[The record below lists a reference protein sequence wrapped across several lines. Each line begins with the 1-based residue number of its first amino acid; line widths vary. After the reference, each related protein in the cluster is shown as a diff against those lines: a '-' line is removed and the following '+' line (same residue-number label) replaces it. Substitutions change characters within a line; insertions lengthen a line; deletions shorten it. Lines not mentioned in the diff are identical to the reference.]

1 MTTRFRRILVPHD
14 FSDNA
19 THALRLAADLAERH
33 GGRITVLHV
42 LTPFYSGPG
51 YPTQEEIAWTPP
63 AEMVRERERRLG
75 NLVRDTLGPRAGRVT
90 CRAVLGEAVPAILA
104 AAKNADVL
112 VIATLGRSGLAR
124 LLVGSVAEKVVR
136 HASIPVLT
144 VHAPVAVAKRPRARK
159 VRRAPR

>member
-14 FSDNA
+14 FSEAA
-19 THALRLAADLAERH
+19 THALRVAADLAERH

-51 YPTQEEIAWTPP
+51 YPTQDEIAWTPP
-63 AEMVRERERRLG
+63 AEMVRERERRLQD
-75 NLVRDTLGPRAGRVT
+75 LVRDTLGARAGRVT
-90 CRAVLGEAVPAILA
+90 CRAVLGEAVPVILD
-104 AAKNADVL
+104 AAKKADVV

-124 LLVGSVAEKVVR
+124 FLIGSVAERVVR

-144 VHAPVAVAKRPRARK
+144 VHAPVAAAKQRRARR